1 MVSQCLRKEKVDGSN
16 IWTALGTQV
25 AAYLSSE
32 DDHAAWETIA
42 SIVFSDAEALLL
54 NLGSSVDVRTR
65 FGRCSHWLRPHQTR
79 WTADGGFAW
88 PSGYCGQGFSR
99 FGTPEFDWF
108 LEARWD
114 PKSKCWLSVKP
125 RPERRRTLLFRV
137 AVPSRTARHDQA
149 AVHTIWRPGPPQH
162 RRKEL
167 LQVYGFR
174 KQDGAWRATAYEAL
188 PDESAYESTEPP
200 QKKALQ

>member
-1 MVSQCLRKEKVDGSN
+1 MSHSK
-16 IWTALGTQV
+16 IWTAISSQLT
-25 AAYLSSE
+25 ARLSSE
-32 DDHAAWETIA
+32 DDLSAWETIA
-42 SIVFSDAEALLL
+42 STVFSDAEALLL
-54 NLGSSVDVRTR
+54 DLGTSIEVRTR
-65 FGRCSHWLRPHQTR
+65 LGRCSHWLRPHQTR

-88 PSGYCGQGFSR
+88 PSGYWGQGYSR
-99 FGTPEFDWF
+99 FGIPEFDWF

-114 PKSKCWLSVKP
+114 AKAKSWVPVKLRPKS
-125 RPERRRTLLFRV
+125 RGTLLFRV

-162 RRKEL
+162 RRNEL

-200 QKKALQ
+200 HKKALQ